1 MRLPPLE
8 QALVVAA
15 ALGVGYAMST
25 ARVSGAG
32 PSDLL
37 VSQHFRSIDDYMER
51 LAFWKQRLDVNGDD
65 RFDDSD
71 IYDFIGRKGA
81 APGDDRFHFGFDFDG
96 NDQVDNADINVLFD
110 VARRFR
116 DGYVIDPASDV
127 PTLSVIAAYYPWY
140 TSVAVWNKAASVP
153 VRGRYQS
160 LDPVVYL
167 RQRLEAH
174 VAGIDIF
181 AVSTSPSSDEVR
193 RFHDMQA
200 ELERTEDPALTRF
213 VWLYEILARLPFV
226 VGDFGREIVNFD
238 DPTTR
243 QDFILHMVE
252 LASYFHDNYL
262 TIDGTYY
269 PIWIWKTDTIR
280 GDFVHAV
287 SDARDAVRSQ
297 FGKELVIIG
306 SELAQFPV
314 EEPAL
319 AKMQDRLDA
328 EELAKRFPAFFAM
341 THYGI
346 YSPLLTDRYR
356 GELSIEH
363 TDVTIQNLLAW
374 IRILRSQGTNNIYG
388 RRMEYWPPLQ
398 FGFDDRN
405 VPGRHNPVMS
415 ASQEQLEYYV
425 QQLHS
430 TVVVPNRDIIRF
442 LNHTSYNEHLEGH
455 GMEPTTGYNSGRQ
468 WLRIN
473 SVYLGP
479 SKTYRRLIVDDPEF
493 VDEFAAIF
501 AAQASDDPS
510 FTQPLNDHRAEPPV
524 EVGSCVGGRWSR
536 LSSDPRRRTGR
547 SPIPAPPDRRCGAG
561 PRQ

>member
-1 MRLPPLE
+1 MRLPTLR
-8 QALVVAA
+8 QTLTVAA
-15 ALGVGYAMST
+15 ALGVGYALST
-25 ARVSGAG
+25 ARISGAG
-32 PSDLL
+32 LSDLL

-51 LAFWKQRLDVNGDD
+51 VAFWKQRLDINGDD
-65 RFDDSD
+65 RFDDAD

-81 APGDDRFHFGFDFDG
+81 EPGGARFHFGFDFDG
-96 NDQVDNADINVLFD
+96 NDRVDNADINVLFD

-127 PTLSVIAAYYPWY
+127 PTLGVIAAYYPWY
-140 TSVAVWNKAASVP
+140 TVDQVWNFAASVP
-153 VRGRYQS
+153 VRGRYHS
-160 LDPVVYL
+160 FDPVAYL
-167 RQRLEAH
+167 QQRLEAP

-181 AVSTSPSSDEVR
+181 AVSTSPRPDDVR

-200 ELERTEDPALTRF
+200 ELERTEDQALTRF
-213 VWLYEILARLPFV
+213 LWLYEILGRLPFLLNSI
-226 VGDFGREIVNFD
+226 GQEIVDFD

-262 TIDGTYY
+262 TIDGAYY

-280 GDFVHAV
+280 GDFVQAV
-287 SDARDAVRSQ
+287 SDARDAVRGQ
-297 FGKELVIIG
+297 FGKDLVIIG
-306 SELAQFPV
+306 GEPAQFPDL
-314 EEPAL
+314 EP
-319 AKMQDRLDA
+319 
-328 EELAKRFPAFFAM
+328 ELAKRLPAFFAL
-341 THYGI
+341 THYGM
-346 YSPLLTDRYR
+346 YAPLFTDRYR

-363 TDVTIQNLLAW
+363 TDFTIENLLAW
-374 IRILRSQGTNNIYG
+374 TEIVRDQGTNTIYG

-405 VPGRHNPVMS
+405 VPGRHNPVLS

-425 QQLHS
+425 QQLHGA
-430 TVVVPNRDIIRF
+430 VVVPNRDIVRF

-473 SVYLGP
+473 SIYQGP

-493 VDEFAAIF
+493 VNEFDTIF
-501 AAQASDDPS
+501 VAQPS
-510 FTQPLNDHRAEPPV
+510 GDALFTQSLVGDSAEPPLDWIFRDV
-524 EVGSCVGGRWSR
+524 HRSR
-536 LSSDPRRRTGR
+536 LLTGGWIGRTTGR
-547 SPIPAPPDRRCGAG
+547 SHDRGREHGLA
-561 PRQ
+561 R